1 MRHTAEPPSWPVI
14 HDLEVREEYPGAIE
28 ALESRVA
35 ANPEDR
41 EAVIRLGFNLWYAV
55 VEQMRM
61 GKPLPTK
68 QYAKRFMD
76 LYGCYST
83 NLADS
88 ADFCWAFGLG
98 MSLFPHDFPGA
109 SAEEG
114 DKLLGRARS
123 LDSFW
128 AQFSEPGAEVDMAPL
143 RNRGIFTAYY
153 NVA

>member
-1 MRHTAEPPSWPVI
+1 MRHPAELPSWPTI
-14 HDLEVREEYPGAIE
+14 HDLEVHEEYPAAID
-28 ALESRVA
+28 ALECRVA
-35 ANPEDR
+35 ADPEDS

-55 VEQMRM
+55 VEQLRM
-61 GKPLPTK
+61 GKPLPTA

-76 LYGCYST
+76 LYERYST
-83 NLADS
+83 TLADS

-98 MSLFPHDFPGA
+98 MSLFHHDFPGA

-114 DKLLGRARS
+114 EKLLGRARS
-123 LDSFW
+123 LDAFW
-128 AQFSEPGAEVDMAPL
+128 ARFTEPGAEVDMARI